1 MSILFTYLGTTT
13 KVCDFILT
21 KYISPNLG
29 HTDRD
34 FFFFPRFRQTLAFD
48 EQKIK
53 LRLKEK
59 ERKKKEK
66 EVLILVVHDG
76 VVKSPFIKAECS
88 KNFNHGEI

>member
-1 MSILFTYLGTTT
+1 M
-13 KVCDFILT
+13 
-21 KYISPNLG
+21 G

-34 FFFFPRFRQTLAFD
+34 FFFPRFRQTLAFD

-76 VVKSPFIKAECS
+76 VVKSPFIKAERS

>member
-1 MSILFTYLGTTT
+1 MS
-13 KVCDFILT
+13 
-21 KYISPNLG
+21 
-29 HTDRD
+29 HTD
-34 FFFFPRFRQTLAFD
+34 FFFFPRFCQTLAFD

>member
-1 MSILFTYLGTTT
+1 M
-13 KVCDFILT
+13 
-21 KYISPNLG
+21 
-29 HTDRD
+29 
-34 FFFFPRFRQTLAFD
+34 AFD

-88 KNFNHGEI
+88 KNFNHGEIWILDSIINFQNTKILVISLFYYFEKECN